1 MQTNWKRSFFT
12 IYAGQAVSQLT
23 SSILQF
29 AMIWYLTAT
38 TKSAIMLSLSVM
50 MAFLPQGILGLFTGV
65 FIDRLDRKKILIGA
79 DLFIAA
85 VSLLLVFVTVQGQ
98 IPSLVILAVLFC
110 RSAGAAFHT
119 PTLGAVTPQL
129 VPEQELTRCAGY
141 TQSLKSV
148 SMIVSPAIAATLY
161 AWMDMKYFVLMDVA
175 GAIFAVLTVCLV
187 SIPRQ
192 NVQRRQDNRIH
203 VIRESLEGFAI
214 LRAERGMLK
223 IILITTL
230 YSMAMMPVSALFP
243 LMSMEYFGGTSTHAG
258 IVETLFSVGY
268 LAGSLT
274 LARWGGTRNRVYTIA
289 GSYFVM
295 AFALLGTWLL
305 PGSAFAAFVFFAWLM
320 GFSGPFYWGMYTPM
334 LQTHFREEY
343 LGRVLSI
350 SDSIRFILGPVS
362 LLFSGIIA
370 DTWGDEK
377 WFLIAGITVLV
388 CAATLIANAE
398 VREYDAGR

>member
-12 IYAGQAVSQLT
+12 IYAGQAISQLT

-29 AMIWYLTAT
+29 AMIWYLTDT
-38 TKSAIMLSLSVM
+38 TRSAILLSLSVM
-50 MAFLPQGILGLFTGV
+50 MAFLPQGILGLFSGV
-65 FIDRLDRKKILIGA
+65 FIDRLDRKKLLIGA
-79 DLFIAA
+79 DLFISAA
-85 VSLLLVFVTVQGQ
+85 SLLLVFVTVQGQ
-98 IPSLVILAVLFC
+98 IPAVVILSVLFC

-175 GAIFAVLTVCLV
+175 GAILAVITVCLV
-187 SIPRQ
+187 SIPER
-192 NVQRRQDNRIH
+192 QRRGRADRRIH
-203 VIRESLEGFAI
+203 VVRESLEGFTI

-258 IVETLFSVGY
+258 IVETLFSIGY
-268 LAGSLT
+268 LVGSLT
-274 LARWGGTRNRVYTIA
+274 LARWGGTKNRVYTIA
-289 GSYFVM
+289 GSYLIM
-295 AFALLGTWLL
+295 AFALLGTFLL
-305 PGSAFAAFVFFAWLM
+305 PGSAFAAFVFLAWLM
-320 GFSGPFYWGMYTPM
+320 GFSGPFYWGTYTPM
-334 LQTHFREEY
+334 LQTHFRDEY

-350 SDSIRFILGPVS
+350 SDSIRFIFGPVS
-362 LLFSGIIA
+362 LLFSGMLA
-370 DTWGDEK
+370 DVWGEEK
-377 WFLIAGITVLV
+377 WFLIAGIAVLI
-388 CAATLIANAE
+388 CAVTLLAHTEI
-398 VREYDAGR
+398 REYDSGR